1 MLTAAEPY
9 AVSVNPYNKNGS
21 YLHAGKPMIE
31 AKHTCF
37 LVAGENKCSI
47 LKKILDKEQED
58 IYPASYIW
66 HHARMPKLYA
76 SL

>member
-1 MLTAAEPY
+1 MT
-9 AVSVNPYNKNGS
+9 
-21 YLHAGKPMIE
+21 GKPMIE

-47 LKKILDKEQED
+47 LKKMLDKEQED